1 MKKLLLF
8 CAATMAMALTA
19 SAETYLAESFD
30 YAEGNLYGNGK
41 WVKYGKKTT
50 APIQVAK
57 SPLTFAGYQDNA
69 AGKAVRLTKES
80 GEYCQMLFRD
90 KGTDAAKGTVYYSAL
105 VNVSELP
112 SGSRTAAFMALT
124 GANSLDATK
133 FGDTD
138 QLSLYLAHRSSI
150 SASAS
155 DLWWQRELP
164 RST

>member
-1 MKKLLLF
+1 
-8 CAATMAMALTA
+8 MAMALTA

-124 GANSLDATK
+124 GANSLDAT
-133 FGDTD
+133 
-138 QLSLYLAHRSSI
+138 
-150 SASAS
+150 
-155 DLWWQRELP
+155 
-164 RST
+164 